1 MQQCGSQTGTL
12 ERAEGRRLALMLADD
27 YDTTCSIYSDS
38 APTTGNVPC
47 CRTLVEIG
55 LLTNVP
61 HHLDCIP
68 QQLFGTPSHGD
79 CMAPQVEEWERL
91 IFYLRGCLLETTPEA
106 GNLGNNHE
114 IRVQCLSLA
123 EKNDFSSRLWPS
135 TTDRY
140 ATASL
145 A

>member
-1 MQQCGSQTGTL
+1 
-12 ERAEGRRLALMLADD
+12 
-27 YDTTCSIYSDS
+27 
-38 APTTGNVPC
+38 
-47 CRTLVEIG
+47 
-55 LLTNVP
+55 
-61 HHLDCIP
+61 
-68 QQLFGTPSHGD
+68 
-79 CMAPQVEEWERL
+79 MAPQIEEWERL
-91 IFYLRGCLLETTPEA
+91 IFYLRGCLFGTTPEA
-106 GNLGNNHE
+106 GKLGNNHE